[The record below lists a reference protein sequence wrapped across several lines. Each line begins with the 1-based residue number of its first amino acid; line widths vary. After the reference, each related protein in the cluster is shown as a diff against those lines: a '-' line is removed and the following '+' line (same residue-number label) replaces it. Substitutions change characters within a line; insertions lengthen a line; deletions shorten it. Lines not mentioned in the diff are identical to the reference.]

1 MIQNAPTVINV
12 KDLSDFN
19 NLCHHFAL
27 KTPQSFRKVKK
38 KNFSFK
44 FFLILLRLHLLDEN
58 YRLSFHFKI

>member
-27 KTPQSFRKVKK
+27 KTPQSFRKVKI
-38 KNFSFK
+38 NH
-44 FFLILLRLHLLDEN
+44 FLINLNFFCNL
-58 YRLSFHFKI
+58 FT